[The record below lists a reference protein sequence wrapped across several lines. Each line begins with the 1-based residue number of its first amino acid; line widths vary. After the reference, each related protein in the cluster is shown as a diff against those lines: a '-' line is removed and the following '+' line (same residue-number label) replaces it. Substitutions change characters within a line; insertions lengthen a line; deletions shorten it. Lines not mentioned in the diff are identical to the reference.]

1 MLGDFNAAPEDLSP
15 TSVPRTVKR
24 ELKKPSTWLSLAP
37 YGFVV
42 KATGNVVSIA
52 KDMHNPIAPNVPV
65 LAPNPVKAMFDRI
78 EDFRFK
84 DGGAFDFRRDKEHSV
99 NGKKG
104 KLANANQKDIKAF
117 KTTCSVVRPLL
128 KVIGKYRF
136 DWVFVKSN
144 LKDPMD
150 PNGPYRLAPH
160 YRETLTEAQQ

>member
-1 MLGDFNAAPEDLSP
+1 M
-15 TSVPRTVKR
+15 
-24 ELKKPSTWLSLAP
+24 
-37 YGFVV
+37 
-42 KATGNVVSIA
+42 TG
-52 KDMHNPIAPNVPV
+52 
-65 LAPNPVKAMFDRI
+65 I

-84 DGGAFDFRRDKEHSV
+84 DGGAFDFRGDKEHSV

-117 KTTCSVVRPLL
+117 KTTYSVVRPLL
-128 KVIGKYRF
+128 KVIGKYRL

-160 YRETLTEAQQ
+160 YGETLTELNNNLYEKVSDHDPNVVDIPFLEPSQWKSEGVSDTGTNEN